1 MVVPKMPKRKSTGP
15 RNGRLRRY
23 CSQRCRQAAYRAR
36 HAPSRQALEESITD
50 GLQELRFLPRLS
62 AEEIGQVDDTD
73 LAALAQYVGR
83 ARAMHEKILAALP
96 DLEPVSEAASPV
108 SAVPPPMV
116 GAQHRPL
123 PYPDEEVVPQPQ
135 VAQTPA
141 AAPEPVGRAP
151 VRRAD
156 GSYAPTPEQEA
167 IITAAAEG
175 QHLVV
180 EAGAGTGKTSTL
192 VLAARA
198 MPRRRALYIAFNR
211 SIAREAQA
219 KMPDNVTASTAH
231 SLAFR
236 AVGRRYKDRL
246 DGPRV
251 PAVKAAAH
259 LGITRDFIV
268 GELRLTPAK
277 QAVLAQETVG
287 RFCYSADRDIT
298 TGHVPF
304 IKGIAPGER
313 DLLARHLVP
322 LARRAWED
330 LQRTSGKLKFGHDHY
345 LKIWQLS
352 EPSLSADVVFL
363 DEGQDSN
370 QVLVDVIRG
379 QDAQQI
385 VVGDSCQPPGTMV
398 TVVTEQSRN
407 TRWDGGRPALTRQVP
422 IEEVREGDLVVSYNI
437 AGRYVHRNG
446 SPVQGISARPFHGSL
461 VRITDQQG
469 RTSRYTPDHHC
480 VVRFGDDI
488 ADKHIVY
495 MMRKGDDYR
504 VGVTGGRLQSQQK
517 RLGLVLRAL
526 AEDADAAWI
535 VSVHDTRAQ
544 AATAEAI
551 TSWTHGVPDVMFRA
565 AGHSMGQDGVEE
577 FWRKMGGNR
586 EQAAALLAAHG
597 RDIDFPLWRRGERLQ
612 TRRAFVTRAC
622 NLIDGMEALPLTE
635 EMLNDGH
642 AVSRKSWVP
651 FTVTSEAYSGP
662 VWSMTV
668 EKDHTYVGDGI
679 FTHNCQ
685 QLYSWRGAEDAL
697 ANWPA
702 QQRLQLTQSWR
713 FGPAIAAEANTWLAE
728 LGSPMRLTGNPAKN
742 SVIGPLG
749 SGPRTVLCRT
759 NATAMGRAMAALAD
773 GERAAIV
780 GGTTSMRRLAEAA
793 RDLQAGRATSHPELF
808 AFENWGQV
816 RSYVEDQP
824 EEAGELATFVELI
837 DDHGAE
843 EIITATGRLGNEKG
857 ARRLFSTAHKAKGR
871 EWANVEVA
879 DDFREPKPGQKVG
892 RADAMLSYVTVTR
905 AMDRLNNAG
914 LAWIHERREPSGPRT
929 GGGLGHDYLWIT

>member
-1 MVVPKMPKRKSTGP
+1 MVVPKMPKRKATGP

-62 AEEIGQVDDTD
+62 PEEIGQVDDTD

-96 DLEPVSEAASPV
+96 DLEPVSETASAAS
-108 SAVPPPMV
+108 SVPPPMV

-123 PYPDEEVVPQPQ
+123 PYPDEQAPPQPQ
-135 VAQTPA
+135 VAQTPVTTA
-141 AAPEPVGRAP
+141 EPVGRAP
-151 VRRAD
+151 VLRAD

-175 QHLVV
+175 GHLVV

-251 PAVKAAAH
+251 PAVKAAQF
-259 LGITRDFIV
+259 LDITRDFIV
-268 GELRLTPAK
+268 GELRLAPAK

-304 IKGIAPGER
+304 VKGIEPGER
-313 DLLARHLVP
+313 EALARHLVP

-345 LKIWQLS
+345 LKLWQLS
-352 EPSLSADVVFL
+352 RPSLSADVVFL

-379 QDAQQI
+379 QDCQQI
-385 VVGDSCQPPGTMV
+385 VVGDS
-398 TVVTEQSRN
+398 
-407 TRWDGGRPALTRQVP
+407 A
-422 IEEVREGDLVVSYNI
+422 
-437 AGRYVHRNG
+437 
-446 SPVQGISARPFHGSL
+446 
-461 VRITDQQG
+461 QQIYG
-469 RTSRYTPDHHC
+469 
-480 VVRFGDDI
+480 
-488 ADKHIVY
+488 
-495 MMRKGDDYR
+495 
-504 VGVTGGRLQSQQK
+504 
-517 RLGLVLRAL
+517 
-526 AEDADAAWI
+526 
-535 VSVHDTRAQ
+535 
-544 AATAEAI
+544 
-551 TSWTHGVPDVMFRA
+551 
-565 AGHSMGQDGVEE
+565 
-577 FWRKMGGNR
+577 
-586 EQAAALLAAHG
+586 
-597 RDIDFPLWRRGERLQ
+597 
-612 TRRAFVTRAC
+612 
-622 NLIDGMEALPLTE
+622 
-635 EMLNDGH
+635 
-642 AVSRKSWVP
+642 
-651 FTVTSEAYSGP
+651 
-662 VWSMTV
+662 
-668 EKDHTYVGDGI
+668 
-679 FTHNCQ
+679 
-685 QLYSWRGAEDAL
+685 WRGAEDAL
-697 ANWPA
+697 INWPA

-713 FGPAIAAEANTWLAE
+713 FGPAIANEANVWLAE
-728 LGSPMRLTGNPAKN
+728 LGMSMRLTGNPAKN

-759 NATAMGRAMAALAD
+759 NATAMGRAMSALAD

-793 RDLQAGRATSHPELF
+793 RDLQAGKATSHPELF

-824 EEAGELATFVELI
+824 EEAGELSTFVELI

-871 EWANVEVA
+871 EWSSVEVA

-905 AMDRLNNAG
+905 AMDRLNNTG
-914 LAWIHERREPSGPRT
+914 LAWIHERQGPTRSRR
-929 GGGLGHDYLWIT
+929 GGGMESEFLWIT